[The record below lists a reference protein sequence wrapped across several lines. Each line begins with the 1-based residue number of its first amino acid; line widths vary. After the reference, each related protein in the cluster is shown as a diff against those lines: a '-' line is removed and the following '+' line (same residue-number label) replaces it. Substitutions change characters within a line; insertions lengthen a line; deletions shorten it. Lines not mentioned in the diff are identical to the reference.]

1 MASRR
6 IIIEMD
12 APPPRLSRPVSS
24 AVKVIGNSDP
34 EGLKFTVHF
43 AGETLPADGEN
54 AARELAKAVLG
65 VFQYSE
71 ARIVWPDGVRYEFV
85 RKP

>member
-6 IIIEMD
+6 IIIEID
-12 APPPRLSRPVSS
+12 APPPRTSRPVSS

-43 AGETLPADGEN
+43 AGETLPADG
-54 AARELAKAVLG
+54 AKPGAETEEEGSV
-65 VFQYSE
+65 
-71 ARIVWPDGVRYEFV
+71 
-85 RKP
+85 